1 MEGDDNNLSKDAN
14 PTDEV
19 QTSETATEVAA
30 PRPWRHETG
39 HEEYFARREEEK
51 NILSGRVAFYHGGR
65 R

>member
-1 MEGDDNNLSKDAN
+1 MEGNENNLPKDVS

-19 QTSETATEVAA
+19 QTSETATETAS
-30 PRPWRHETG
+30 PEPWRHETS

-51 NILSGRVAFYHGGR
+51 DILSGRVPFYHGGR